1 MPWGLGG
8 GGWGI
13 GPWGAGFLSL
23 TSARAVAE
31 NRVRA
36 TFDLPLNLSGLL
48 VLGDALRPQ
57 NYLVTPGSGARA
69 VAVVAC
75 EEVSGD
81 DSSVDLVVDRPLSS
95 SPLRYALRAL
105 NVLSELGLPLDPSA
119 SSAEFP
125 GLLDKRVPREP
136 DTLGSSKDFASPQTR
151 ADTLDPLPGVVPAT
165 LGSLPIDD
173 TGDYAFDEG
182 IANLRK
188 RVLRR
193 CVTRRGGFYHL
204 PRYGLGIPYLLKRN
218 AIPALLR
225 RLQDDAREQ
234 IGSEPDL
241 QGVEVAVT
249 LERRERGAYLRVR
262 VKGRQRGK
270 EFTFNP
276 AFRLAA

>member
-8 GGWGI
+8 GGWGL

-23 TSARAVAE
+23 PSARAVAE
-31 NRVRA
+31 NRIRA

-48 VLGDALRPQ
+48 VIGDALRPQ
-57 NYLVTPGSGARA
+57 NYLVTPGSGSRA

-136 DTLGSSKDFASPQTR
+136 DTLGSSKDFASPQAR
-151 ADTLDPLPGVVPAT
+151 QDTLDPLPGVVPAT
-165 LGSLPIDD
+165 LGSLPVDD

-182 IANLRK
+182 IAYLRK
-188 RVLRR
+188 R
-193 CVTRRGGFYHL
+193 
-204 PRYGLGIPYLLKRN
+204 N
-218 AIPALLR
+218 ATPALLR
-225 RLQDDAREQ
+225 RLQDDASEQ

-241 QGVEVAVT
+241 QGVEVTVT